1 MDNNLEWEM
10 ALAAAESDEDQ
21 DDINKQIAESVKNES
36 SIASS
41 KMSKK
46 S

>member
-21 DDINKQIAESVKNES
+21 DEINK
-36 SIASS
+36 
-41 KMSKK
+41 
-46 S
+46 